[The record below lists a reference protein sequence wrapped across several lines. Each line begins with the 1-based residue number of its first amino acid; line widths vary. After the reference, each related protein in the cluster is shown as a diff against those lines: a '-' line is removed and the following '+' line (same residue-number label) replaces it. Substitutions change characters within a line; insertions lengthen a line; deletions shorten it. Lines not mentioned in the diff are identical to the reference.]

1 MVALQTYA
9 PEFGVPLTVAAS
21 CAAGIS
27 TSLALET
34 AVLRATEAMAWSTAF
49 SVAAR
54 MSTTSML
61 AMELA
66 ENGVELALTGGDL
79 ACSSAAFTAAL
90 PPALLAGFLVPLPY
104 NYFMLR
110 KHGKACH

>member
-1 MVALQTYA
+1 MLLLQTHA
-9 PEFGVPLTVAAS
+9 PDLGVPLTVAAS
-21 CAAGIS
+21 CASGIA

-34 AVLRATEAMAWSTAF
+34 VVLRATEAMAWSTAL

-54 MSTTSML
+54 MSMVSML

-79 ACSSAAFTAAL
+79 ACSQAAFAAAL

-104 NYFMLR
+104 NYWMLKR
-110 KHGKACH
+110 WGRACH